1 MCVKQFYGYTCGHCS
16 IPTLIPCP
24 LVASNPFFPTCGFPA
39 ERPVFTGEYCHACF
53 RVLWN
58 AKVLKD
64 EEEHRALHLRGE
76 CACEVR
82 FEGEDQAKI
91 LKEETPNGQK
101 EATSHVQ
108 LPANHGVFNE
118 AALLSTGNT
127 SHASTQQQQ
136 QWQAHA
142 LLSNSNRLG
151 FQQPQEGIRMTNPNQ
166 SYTIAIGTQDAQSQ
180 LMMGEVGSGMKWYPN
195 PPPMWPQSSRPRHK
209 AQRGQRSASAKVVKN
224 YDLTLPELV
233 SSAQD
238 GTAAAILKTRH
249 EGSTEPQ
256 QPVVVSSDLAELES
270 T

>member
-24 LVASNPFFPTCGFPA
+24 LVASNPFFPTCGCPA
-39 ERPVFTGEYCHACF
+39 ERPIFTGEYCHACF
-53 RVLWN
+53 RVVWN
-58 AKVLKD
+58 SKVLKD

-82 FEGEDQAKI
+82 FEGEDLEKI
-91 LKEETPNGQK
+91 LKEETPNGQV

-118 AALLSTGNT
+118 AALLSTGHT
-127 SHASTQQQQ
+127 SHASTQQ

-142 LLSNSNRLG
+142 LLSNSNRFG
-151 FQQPQEGIRMTNPNQ
+151 FQQPQEGIRMTDPNQ

-195 PPPMWPQSSRPRHK
+195 HHLCYLSPADLASRHK
-209 AQRGQRSASAKVVKN
+209 EDRGRRQLR
-224 YDLTLPELV
+224 
-233 SSAQD
+233 
-238 GTAAAILKTRH
+238 
-249 EGSTEPQ
+249 
-256 QPVVVSSDLAELES
+256 
-270 T
+270 